1 MPKALIGATVR
12 GQLGGR
18 FETHWAP
25 EGLRCTIDLPAQG
38 TLAAQPCGLQEAAL
52 YGRRVLLVEDE
63 PLVALSLQEMLQDA
77 GCTVRGPA
85 STLAEAECLAGED
98 GLDAAVLDVNLP
110 GGPSL
115 PLGAW
120 LAARGVPVVYVTG
133 LERVPGREGAVVLRK
148 PVRPEALLAA
158 LGRAMRPAG

>member
-1 MPKALIGATVR
+1 M
-12 GQLGGR
+12 
-18 FETHWAP
+18 
-25 EGLRCTIDLPAQG
+25 
-38 TLAAQPCGLQEAAL
+38 
-52 YGRRVLLVEDE
+52 
-63 PLVALSLQEMLQDA
+63 
-77 GCTVRGPA
+77 
-85 STLAEAECLAGED
+85 
-98 GLDAAVLDVNLP
+98 DAAVLDVNLP

-158 LGRAMRPAG
+158 LGRAMRRAG